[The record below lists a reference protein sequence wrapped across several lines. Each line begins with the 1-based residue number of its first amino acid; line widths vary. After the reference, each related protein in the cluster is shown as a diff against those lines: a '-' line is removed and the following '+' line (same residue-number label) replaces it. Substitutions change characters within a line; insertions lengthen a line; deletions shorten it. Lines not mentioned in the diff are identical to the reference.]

1 LKSFFRW
8 CYGNDLAAKN
18 PSSKL
23 SSIKGDREPTMPYE
37 PEQMK
42 AIIGAC
48 SQCGF
53 TPEKAIRVRALSLLM
68 RWSGLSII
76 DAASLPKT
84 DLRFAKGI
92 YRVVRRRIKTG
103 VLVNNKIRPPSPSSC
118 WRCRT
123 PIPSISSGLG
133 RELRKSIAGKFSND
147 LKEVFIKAGITDG
160 HPHRFRDTAAV
171 ELLKH
176 NVDIR
181 KVSKFLGHKSVT
193 TTERYYAPWNKA
205 QQDIMD
211 DAIGA
216 AQEMME
222 IHI

>member
-1 LKSFFRW
+1 MRAMSLHR
-8 CYGNDLAAKN
+8 
-18 PSSKL
+18 
-23 SSIKGDREPTMPYE
+23 
-37 PEQMK
+37 K
-42 AIIGAC
+42 AEEEA
-48 SQCGF
+48 
-53 TPEKAIRVRALSLLM
+53 RAL
-68 RWSGLSII
+68 
-76 DAASLPKT
+76 AKLP
-84 DLRFAKGI
+84 
-92 YRVVRRRIKTG
+92 
-103 VLVNNKIRPPSPSSC
+103 
-118 WRCRT
+118 
-123 PIPSISSGLG
+123 
-133 RELRKSIAGKFSND
+133 EKSIAGKFSND
-147 LKEVFIKAGITDG
+147 LKEVFIKAGIADG

-171 ELLKH
+171 ELLKL

>member
-1 LKSFFRW
+1 
-8 CYGNDLAAKN
+8 
-18 PSSKL
+18 
-23 SSIKGDREPTMPYE
+23 
-37 PEQMK
+37 
-42 AIIGAC
+42 
-48 SQCGF
+48 
-53 TPEKAIRVRALSLLM
+53 M

-76 DAASLPKT
+76 DAASLAKT
-84 DLRFAKGI
+84 ELRCAKGV
-92 YRVVRRRIKTG
+92 YRVLRRRIKTG
-103 VLVNNKIRPPSPSSC
+103 VLVNNKIPTAIAVELLTVPNSNPKYFF
-118 WRCRT
+118 W
-123 PIPSISSGLG
+123 SGKG
-133 RELRKSIAGKFSND
+133 TEKSIAGKFSND
-147 LKEVFIKAGITDG
+147 LKEVFIKAGIADG

-171 ELLKH
+171 ELLKL